1 MAKNYLKEALD
12 RKAKRNEFCEQDY
25 DMSMDEFIC
34 HISSL
39 IPCKYGSVFAK
50 KVCYDSKNVMVEVPN
65 KMDRGDCRI
74 GNNKYAELK
83 ISYMYK
89 NGKYGIRNIRA
100 WQNFDY
106 YILCL
111 VDSKFKARYYCL
123 NKEVITNNQVIKL
136 NYMNGTAESNKNN
149 DKVGFSTNID
159 HTELNWLFMYE
170 NLLGGTSY
178 NHLLK
183 FIASMNEGEKVTN
196 VEEIMIPSN
205 RKYRSASEL
214 SFIYKGMEINGATN
228 KEAMF
233 NLVKA
238 IGPKKLDGVIWKSQL
253 SKEKKPLHEYVGGGY
268 YFNPKFS
275 LRDTL
280 TTIRMINEKTNL
292 NVQLINKK

>member
-1 MAKNYLKEALD
+1 
-12 RKAKRNEFCEQDY
+12 
-25 DMSMDEFIC
+25 
-34 HISSL
+34 
-39 IPCKYGSVFAK
+39 
-50 KVCYDSKNVMVEVPN
+50 
-65 KMDRGDCRI
+65 
-74 GNNKYAELK
+74 
-83 ISYMYK
+83 
-89 NGKYGIRNIRA
+89 
-100 WQNFDY
+100 
-106 YILCL
+106 
-111 VDSKFKARYYCL
+111 
-123 NKEVITNNQVIKL
+123 
-136 NYMNGTAESNKNN
+136 
-149 DKVGFSTNID
+149 
-159 HTELNWLFMYE
+159 MYE